1 MGISDVLHAALVGGY
16 RPRVVLT
23 DRMGRDH
30 CPVTVKSADREGVV
44 VQMWGGREVRVAVR
58 DTERGLRAMGD
69 R

>member
-30 CPVTVKSADREGVV
+30 CPVTVESADRKGVV
-44 VQMWGGREVRVAVR
+44 VRTWGGTTVRVEAR